1 MYLRENKTKYK
12 GEGCFLIWT
21 FLAWTFFNRSQTRSP
36 FLTMAAFLREATTQ
50 IYAFRDPVYV

>member
-1 MYLRENKTKYK
+1 VLFNLDLS
-12 GEGCFLIWT
+12 GLD
-21 FLAWTFFNRSQTRSP
+21 LFNRSQTRSP